1 MAPSPYLVAAALSVL
16 GLVVVGWHAW
26 PAREK
31 LWLIGTAVV
40 YGFLL
45 EQGAIV
51 VFERYAYALDGFP
64 MTLLDVPLT
73 IAFAWAA
80 IVYAALETAE
90 RLGLDDATVPAF
102 TALYLLHIDLAIDA
116 VAIRIPFWTW
126 ANDGVWF
133 GVPINNFV
141 GWYLIGLLFAGAYL
155 LARGRITSRPLRMA
169 ATLVA
174 AVATLIVLL
183 ELWLRLVAVH
193 GVRARTVGFGLMLL
207 AALLVLTRAEVDPR
221 PVSPFVAAIPVTI
234 HLFYLAVLL
243 TAGYYVAQPLMLV
256 VSLAML
262 LLGLALHA
270 LPAIHARRHGATR
283 TRY

>member
-1 MAPSPYLVAAALSVL
+1 
-16 GLVVVGWHAW
+16 
-26 PAREK
+26 
-31 LWLIGTAVV
+31 
-40 YGFLL
+40 
-45 EQGAIV
+45 
-51 VFERYAYALDGFP
+51 
-64 MTLLDVPLT
+64 
-73 IAFAWAA
+73 
-80 IVYAALETAE
+80 
-90 RLGLDDATVPAF
+90 
-102 TALYLLHIDLAIDA
+102 
-116 VAIRIPFWTW
+116 
-126 ANDGVWF
+126 
-133 GVPINNFV
+133 
-141 GWYLIGLLFAGAYL
+141 
-155 LARGRITSRPLRMA
+155 MA

>member
-1 MAPSPYLVAAALSVL
+1 MAQMPYLVAATLSVV
-16 GLVVVGWHAW
+16 GLAVVAWHAY
-26 PAREK
+26 PDREK
-31 LWLIGTAVV
+31 LWLLGTAVV

-45 EQGAIV
+45 EQGAII

-80 IVYAALETAE
+80 IVYTALETAE
-90 RLGLDDATVPAF
+90 KLALDDAAVPAF

-155 LARGRITSRPLRMA
+155 LARDRISSRPVRMA
-169 ATLVA
+169 ATLAA
-174 AVATLIVLL
+174 AVVTLIVLL
-183 ELWLRLVAVH
+183 QIWLSVVAVH
-193 GVRARTVGFGLMLL
+193 GVFARAAGFGLLL
-207 AALLVLTRAEVDPR
+207 FAAIAVLARAEVDPR

-243 TAGYYVAQPLMLV
+243 GYGYYLGQPLLLV
-256 VSLAML
+256 VAVTML
-262 LLGLALHA
+262 LLGLALHT
-270 LPAIHARRHGATR
+270 LSLLRARRR
-283 TRY
+283 TAASARS